1 MSRQWESGVRGEA
14 AQLRQAQTLS
24 AASHGLPAQRQRA
37 DVRPMPLPIW
47 IQGTWAGEAMRK
59 SLDVDSWARAEELK
73 RQIEDGNTPEE
84 QPQGITIEDALKA
97 FIADCETRNLNPA
110 TLRKY
115 KLVRNRLTE
124 FCHANGKHLLIQLEA
139 DSVRQEWRLHH

>member
-1 MSRQWESGVRGEA
+1 
-14 AQLRQAQTLS
+14 
-24 AASHGLPAQRQRA
+24 
-37 DVRPMPLPIW
+37 MPLPIW

-84 QPQGITIEDALKA
+84 QQQGITIEDALKA

-124 FCHANGKHLLIQLEA
+124 FCQANGKHLLIQLEA